1 MNTLISV
8 IQTETPA
15 GRMNPLT
22 GECSVEMIFAVMEY
36 GGLSMAKQGK
46 RRCNP
51 NRRPA
56 QMTEATVRK
65 LKERATDEAML
76 RALRLV
82 LYTIIDKHGAPKED
96 IQQLAGEI
104 NYTADS
110 ILRGYLR
117 WEDID
122 RVLDEEYA
130 LQIDL
135 R

>member
-1 MNTLISV
+1 
-8 IQTETPA
+8 
-15 GRMNPLT
+15 
-22 GECSVEMIFAVMEY
+22 
-36 GGLSMAKQGK
+36 MAKQGK